1 MEKEFNFGNKSGFS
15 YKSSAHPCAQK
26 KHALLNK
33 YFSKSKQPSWT
44 LNPLPGRHGA
54 ILIKVAKGIIHY
66 ISLYIQLNFLHL
78 VIVHS
83 ISSAVVIIKII
94 LYFFF

>member
-1 MEKEFNFGNKSGFS
+1 MEKEFNFGNKSGFF

-33 YFSKSKQPSWT
+33 YFSKSKQPT
-44 LNPLPGRHGA
+44 LNPLTGRNRV

-66 ISLYIQLNFLHL
+66 FSLYIQLNFFHL
-78 VIVHS
+78 VIV
-83 ISSAVVIIKII
+83 
-94 LYFFF
+94 L